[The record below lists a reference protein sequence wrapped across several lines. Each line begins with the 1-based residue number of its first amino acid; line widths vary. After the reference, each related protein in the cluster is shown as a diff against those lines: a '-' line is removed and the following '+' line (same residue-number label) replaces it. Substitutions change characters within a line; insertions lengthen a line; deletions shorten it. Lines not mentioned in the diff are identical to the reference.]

1 MNQII
6 ANTYMNENFNNNK
19 KIKNFK
25 IRFYIILIV
34 SIVVIISCTW
44 YFIRSIYIQNKNDAL
59 SKQMLN
65 KFNIQTLYSN
75 TSNYSAQSLSS
86 TNFIIGSIEIEAL
99 GINYPILNECT
110 DENLKISP
118 CKFYGPN
125 PNENG
130 NLCIVGHNYMNDK
143 IFSKLNILNIGDKI
157 NIYDSYGNK
166 IVYTIYDKYLSSSDD
181 LKSLEQ
187 NYTLKE
193 ITLIT
198 CNKPDNSKR
207 LIIKAKE

>member
-6 ANTYMNENFNNNK
+6 ANSYTLDEFSNS
-19 KIKNFK
+19 KNRK
-25 IRFYIILIV
+25 HSKLILI
-34 SIVVIISCTW
+34 SILIISIFLIICCIS
-44 YFIRSIYIQNKNDAL
+44 YFIHSLYIQNKNDTLA
-59 SKQMLN
+59 KQMLN
-65 KFNIQTLYSN
+65 KFNIQTLYAN
-75 TSNYSAQSLSS
+75 NSNYSIQPLSANNS
-86 TNFIIGSIEIEAL
+86 IIGAIEIESI

-118 CKFYGPN
+118 CKFYGST

-130 NLCIVGHNYMNDK
+130 NLCIVGHNYMNNK
-143 IFSKLNILNIGDKI
+143 FFSKLSDLNLGDKI
-157 NIYDSYGNK
+157 HIYDSFGNK
-166 IVYTIYDKYLSSSDD
+166 VIYTIYNKYLTSSDD
-181 LKSLEQ
+181 LKCLEQ
-187 NYTLKE
+187 NDSVKE